1 MIFEV
6 AVSESFKWSYPC
18 QWVSFVILVRVMGEF
33 FIQVVDFKS
42 IVEMFPNCC
51 YPATRTY
58 ASTSGED

>member
-42 IVEMFPNCC
+42 IVEMFPN
-51 YPATRTY
+51 YYLATRTY